1 VKGAWWERISQ
12 LKGSALSY
20 FTIYPDATGGTV
32 TLDGTGY
39 GLDGETAARWK
50 SEMVRLYPSERTIA
64 YLWRGSHPL
73 PGRAQFRFHG
83 YGTMEFDPPEGSSPV
98 FSRGKGT
105 FWDVNEAEPGDT
117 VSKAI
122 ELRRVVDMGSVAV
135 MTAGAAGERRELV
148 RKTLDAW

>member
-1 VKGAWWERISQ
+1 
-12 LKGSALSY
+12 
-20 FTIYPDATGGTV
+20 
-32 TLDGTGY
+32 
-39 GLDGETAARWK
+39 
-50 SEMVRLYPSERTIA
+50 
-64 YLWRGSHPL
+64 
-73 PGRAQFRFHG
+73 
-83 YGTMEFDPPEGSSPV
+83 MEFDPPEGSSPV